1 MDATRLLH
9 SGTESRD
16 RFRREPA
23 AFPRSRGTCSRR
35 LSGRRQRTATG
46 APVRI
51 VTTPAGCCRCS
62 PCRASGA
69 DFWWDA
75 TVQAVP
81 PALFA
86 GKTRPMSLGCHHP
99 LHGLTPFRS
108 GSSLSEHSSLPDR
121 ISLLSAALGQKS
133 SVKWNFG
140 LNIKQRPPKTQ
151 KSRSSERLDNLIWAR
166 KSGPADI
173 RCLAALFFCAAN

>member
-1 MDATRLLH
+1 M
-9 SGTESRD
+9 SPKWSEY
-16 RFRREPA
+16 RRRCSIRVPA
-23 AFPRSRGTCSRR
+23 HIS
-35 LSGRRQRTATG
+35 
-46 APVRI
+46 
-51 VTTPAGCCRCS
+51 TTPAGCCRCS

-140 LNIKQRPPKTQ
+140 LNIRQRPLKTQ
-151 KSRSSERLDNLIWAR
+151 KSRSSERLGSLIWTQ
-166 KSGPADI
+166 KNGPADI

>member
-1 MDATRLLH
+1 MTGSTARSSWDATPLPNWGICWLNRFLR
-9 SGTESRD
+9 GQAAFQCSRD
-16 RFRREPA
+16 TLSLTRFGYRRRFSIRAPA
-23 AFPRSRGTCSRR
+23 HIS
-35 LSGRRQRTATG
+35 
-46 APVRI
+46 
-51 VTTPAGCCRCS
+51 TTPAGCCRCS
-62 PCRASGA
+62 RCRASGA

-133 SVKWNFG
+133 SVK
-140 LNIKQRPPKTQ
+140 
-151 KSRSSERLDNLIWAR
+151 
-166 KSGPADI
+166 
-173 RCLAALFFCAAN
+173 